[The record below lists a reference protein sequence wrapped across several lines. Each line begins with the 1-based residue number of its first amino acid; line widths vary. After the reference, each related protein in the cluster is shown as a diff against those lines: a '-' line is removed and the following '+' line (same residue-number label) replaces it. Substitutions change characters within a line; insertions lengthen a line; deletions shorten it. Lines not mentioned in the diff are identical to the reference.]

1 MSEEERRYRARITAD
16 AAQIAAWVERFHRDG
31 YLFLP
36 EVLPPGWVGEMS
48 RPSRVSAETGLQ
60 LRRLRLEGEDVVGGT
75 DGEGSGFWVVAA
87 RDLVIV
93 DVAGNGEQPQDELAA
108 LLVRALISR

>member
-1 MSEEERRYRARITAD
+1 MTS
-16 AAQIAAWVERFHRDG
+16 
-31 YLFLP
+31 P
-36 EVLPPGWVGEMS
+36 K
-48 RPSRVSAETGLQ
+48 
-60 LRRLRLEGEDVVGGT
+60 LRRASFTHFGKGPRKTWVLRLEGEDVVGGT